1 MAEPAG
7 DERMFPLV
15 WRLFSVPARWRNFA
29 RWVEFLAV
37 LILWFG
43 LMLLLH
49 VATRGIESGYIWHF
63 RYFAGLWGT
72 MLLTRAYFPEQRGE
86 IKQEEMSGL
95 TEPSFLG
102 FIFPV
107 PDKWQALVL
116 RVEFGL
122 VIALFVAGAAV
133 ALNWVLSPG
142 VDLLGLIFWLILLG
156 LIIKIIVEMY
166 LPGLREWKLGS
177 HSPERRKE

>member
-15 WRLFSVPARWRNFA
+15 WRLFPVPARWRNFA
-29 RWVEFLAV
+29 LWAEFVAV

-43 LMLLLH
+43 LMLLLY
-49 VATRGIESGYIWHF
+49 VATRGHGSDF
-63 RYFAGLWGT
+63 R
-72 MLLTRAYFPEQRGE
+72 MPLLNLLSVVGVTRLSVAYFPEQRGTIE
-86 IKQEEMSGL
+86 QEEVGSL

-107 PDKWQALVL
+107 PDRWQALVL
-116 RVEFGL
+116 RVEVGL

-133 ALNWVLSPG
+133 VLDMVISREG
-142 VDLLGLIFWLILLG
+142 GLMGLILWLIMCGVIGKALM
-156 LIIKIIVEMY
+156 EMY
-166 LPGLREWKLGS
+166 LPGLREWQLGS
-177 HSPERRKE
+177 HERES